1 MAGVAWSLA
10 AAITAVSALAIF
22 EQGRRGELG
31 SGPAAVLG
39 AILEGLLP
47 VVFSALGALIISNQP
62 ANVIGWLFMIPGVGA
77 ALVAPISV
85 WVASFENA
93 PDALSPGLWMA
104 IWFENWSWVTFMF
117 PIFHL
122 LQVFPTGR
130 VLTPRWRWLS
140 YLEIGMFVTFV
151 GLITVSA
158 EMGAAEG
165 TWTVVNPIGFV
176 PMEIW
181 DNGFSLVWTVGLLVL
196 VLGGTASMVIRFRR
210 GRGPERQQLKWLLY
224 VLVIFVMV
232 YSVSAVRQGS
242 GGAGVL
248 GDLAFHISVLAIPVA
263 IAVAVLRYRLF
274 DIDLIIRKT
283 LVYGLLTGLLAVVYF
298 GSVVVL
304 QSVFRGEGNSSVSV
318 AASTLIITASFSP
331 LRRRVQTLID
341 RRLYRSKYHAQQ
353 VIERFGSAAQNEA
366 NLETLSDDLMA
377 VVAATIQPRSG
388 VLWIKEPA

>member
-1 MAGVAWSLA
+1 MAGDAWSLA

-31 SGPAAVLG
+31 SGPPAVLG
-39 AILEGLLP
+39 AVVEGLLP
-47 VVFSALGALIISNQP
+47 VVFSALAALILSNQP
-62 ANVIGWLFMIPGVGA
+62 ANVIGWLFMIPGIGA
-77 ALVAPISV
+77 ALAAPISA
-85 WVASFENA
+85 WVTSFESPPGA
-93 PDALSPGLWMA
+93 ISPGLWMA

-140 YLEIGMFVTFV
+140 YLEIGMFITFV
-151 GLITVSA
+151 GLIAVSA
-158 EMGAAEG
+158 EIGATEG
-165 TWTVVNPIGFV
+165 TWTVANPIGFV
-176 PMEIW
+176 PADIW
-181 DNGFSLVWTVGLLVL
+181 DRGFALVWTAGLLVL

-210 GRGPERQQLKWLLY
+210 ARGPERQQLKWLLY
-224 VLVIFVMV
+224 VLVIFVIV
-232 YSVSAVRQGS
+232 YSVSAVREDS
-242 GGAGVL
+242 GEAGGL
-248 GDLAFHISVLAIPVA
+248 GDFAFLLSILAIPVA
-263 IAVAVLRYRLF
+263 ITVAVLRYRLF

-304 QSVFRGEGNSSVSV
+304 QSLFRGEGNSSVSV

-331 LRRRVQTLID
+331 LRRRIQTLID

-353 VIERFGSAAQNEA
+353 VIESFGSAAQNQA

-388 VLWIKEPA
+388 VLWIREPA